1 MNACLWVFFFNVFSP
16 YKNFSKVTSSH
27 YQKRL
32 HSLDWQC
39 YLHFPLQETPGLII
53 CPSLIPVNFTE
64 SDFKDYLS
72 LFFFYFLFSSSF
84 ILRGSFFQ
92 FESCCCQKP
101 FFHSVTFLGSKTHP
115 GISSLKPEQIQQS
128 RKEKLCHH
136 QVSLSSYGS
145 PSVKFNPRQV

>member
-39 YLHFPLQETPGLII
+39 YLHFPLQETPGFII

-72 LFFFYFLFSSSF
+72 LFFFLFPIFIFFHIKRFFFSIWKLLLPEAILSLSHIPRVENSSWHPIPETWADTTVQEGEVVSSSGVF
-84 ILRGSFFQ
+84 I
-92 FESCCCQKP
+92 
-101 FFHSVTFLGSKTHP
+101 FLWFSISK
-115 GISSLKPEQIQQS
+115 IQ
-128 RKEKLCHH
+128 
-136 QVSLSSYGS
+136 
-145 PSVKFNPRQV
+145 P